1 MQQNKNQVNSI
12 ILNVFVSVVYSK
24 DRKATTAWK
33 ISKYGVFSSPY
44 FPTLGLNSIA
54 NDANHSLNDLR
65 YIYHSLKFFFEETK
79 FFAFQLFHFM
89 IQTISY
95 IINLQPYSGHISVK
109 SKWKACWEKNIFL
122 EPLHEASLRG
132 DLTFLIPCNTVP
144 IKIGCVIRSIK
155 KFSCYISIPKRQ
167 QSYCSSKISKRF
179 KYIEILLFMHQEK

>member
-44 FPTLGLNSIA
+44 FPALGLNSIA

-79 FFAFQLFHFM
+79 FLAFRLFHFM

-109 SKWKACWEKNIFL
+109 SKWKACWEKKHISRTFAWGIIEGWSYL
-122 EPLHEASLRG
+122 PRSLWYS
-132 DLTFLIPCNTVP
+132 TNKNWVWNKVNQ
-144 IKIGCVIRSIK
+144 KI
-155 KFSCYISIPKRQ
+155 
-167 QSYCSSKISKRF
+167 
-179 KYIEILLFMHQEK
+179 